1 MRSTLPIPRFEPLVD
16 IEGAITSVL
25 AITKGQDTTPAP
37 PTKNAPV
44 ATNPFKNRPTA
55 FDDPIKTILVP
66 KLDKYKNLE
75 RAADRATL
83 LETAFKLKLIMKQNE
98 LGTRIHDLRDAM
110 FQCLDLLLR
119 CSELDLLDHTTPLNC
134 IEEVLELQ
142 TVECSEHIYNYLE
155 SRVERLTVHMVAGKG
170 KGLTLLRLCNELLRR
185 LSKAKN
191 TVFCGR
197 ILMLLASVFPLTE
210 RSGVNLR
217 GEFNTENVTLVENE
231 ETTIVPDLALISQQS
246 QKETD
251 AHVPGV
257 ESMDLDEEGKGQ
269 QQEKKQDNVSQDD
282 AAFYKEFWSLQSFF
296 CNPTVIVNSVEN
308 MTKLR
313 RGVDHALDK
322 FVAIEEA
329 EHKARGQRADTSETI
344 DDPKFTSSSSVKPSN
359 SVLTKRKHP
368 QIKDKIAEP
377 AIYFPKFLTS
387 SKLLQLEMADP
398 YFRKHILVQFL
409 IIIQYLENHNSSA
422 KEAYAKIVNP
432 NKSFQPNWILEEKDQ
447 EWVTSVKPRIYK
459 QLKVTGVESGDNGFM
474 NTVNAVLGHEESWI
488 QWKVESCQ
496 SFERPSFTDADLEE
510 TRVKRQKLSKGLEP
524 FKQMLGCQTLSELW
538 SEVRPE
544 GAGVGSNRVPRSVGD
559 YILGVNKALGETAF
573 HGKPTQSE
581 QETQDLEQARLWKA
595 LRLGAQQYMHLYGK
609 LATDPNYSF
618 ANLEADIKEDARREG
633 EISGRVLLPKVVDP
647 SSATPSAAEASK
659 PNDSEMP
666 RMEDVSG
673 ELPGDSPGV
682 GGDVEMMDVDVE
694 SDKKENMKNLS
705 NNQLDD
711 VQGVR
716 SFESESGEAATITF
730 YSPLTLITG
739 HNGSGKTT
747 VIECLKYATT
757 GFLPPG
763 TKGGAFVNDPKMS
776 DSPSVKAQVRLRF
789 RNVNSQIMSITR
801 SLSVTV
807 KKNTY
812 TQRTLENV
820 LAAVDPQTG
829 ELATIS
835 AKCAEL
841 DADVPNHLGV
851 SRAILDNV
859 IFCHQEES
867 NWPLS
872 EPSILK
878 KKFDDIFASTKYTNV
893 LDSIKTI
900 RKEKAQDLKIMH
912 ASLEFI
918 RRNKE
923 KAEKASKSLAKNI
936 QSFENGQKRIE
947 QLDIDIEE
955 CGDEIG
961 RLMEMTKDLQAID
974 ATLSALSH
982 EHRATLANI
991 QELDGTFTVY
1001 TEPDS
1006 VLQEMLFKHELSLKT
1021 AGQEKVKQERL
1032 KQQAS
1037 SSISNLQTSVNS
1049 NQQSI
1054 GQLKAQLDSNKK
1066 KQNDRD
1072 QLIREIAT
1080 QYLYGGF
1087 NSLPLVSSDVS
1098 RFIKKLDLHVQQKID
1113 DVERIKAE
1121 NRKREQ
1127 DIRAQIAGRKVKID
1141 MSASLKSKIQKSISS
1156 AKAKLRQQNDELLK
1170 YQSAED
1176 DIRIIEKQLADQE
1189 TTLAALKSSDPGLD
1203 SLESQK
1209 RAKMADI
1216 EAFENELS
1224 RLSDRS
1230 SEQIRNAG
1238 SQAKLTLLRDSCNQ
1252 RSAEIQRIM
1261 EANRDEFL
1269 LALKKDPVPDTVESQ
1284 LVSVLEEKEVAV
1296 QASRNILE
1304 QSKQDVSSCKIR
1316 IDDAK
1321 AQLQKH
1327 ETVLAEYEKNIV
1339 AECGE
1344 DSLPE
1349 LLASREEAIAELRE
1363 QVQDIKTMSTMYERF
1378 VAMAEK
1384 KHACPL
1390 CLRGFDPTLEAQ
1402 FTAKLRRLMN
1412 KAENDDERELI
1423 ALEANIATLR
1433 PLKSVWDSA
1442 IHLRSI
1448 EIPALKK
1455 QISDLEAKLVTAT
1468 KSVESADL
1476 EAASLVADLQDL
1488 RQLAAV
1494 AKNVTQLCREN
1505 IKDDLLVKELE
1516 TELLITGSTQSAEE
1530 LQAEYSAVKM
1540 KVQSARH
1547 DLTRLQ
1553 QQITQMTTNIQR
1565 KEQVT
1570 QSLKEKRNQL
1580 LNEHSRQSQ
1589 ISEQIAETN
1598 AVIQGLSTELE
1609 QHEIES
1615 QSLIPELNSLN
1626 EILKQST
1633 TEAQA
1638 GEEDIQ
1644 QVVSEMQ
1651 KSLGKV
1657 RMYNDDL
1664 ERLDTRSAMTQLSK
1678 LEADTDTYFE
1688 EIQQHTDALHATE
1701 KSMQDLQEQLAGF
1714 KNLQRS
1720 IDDNLR
1726 HRRYNAKDRELEAKI
1741 SEIKSKKDGKAQ
1753 ETYSLRLNRLS
1764 QRQSNLTAEKAG
1776 LKGEIRQLQDQ
1787 RLQYEDELNGE
1798 YKDVVQKYHD
1808 NLIGY
1813 KTTELALQDLE
1824 KYAKALQSAIVEYHS
1839 MKMEEINKSIKELW
1853 TNTYRGT
1860 DIDTIE
1866 IRSDQEGLR
1875 ANQSYNY
1882 RVVMIQKGRAL
1893 DMRGRCSAGQKVL
1906 ASIIIR
1912 LALAESFSLNCGI
1925 LALDEPTTNLDEA
1938 NVSQLAQSLR
1948 SIIDKHREQSNFQLI
1963 VITHD
1968 ENFLKMLNLTDYV
1981 DYYYRVQK
1989 NSEQYS
1995 TIRKLPVADS

>member
-1 MRSTLPIPRFEPLVD
+1 MGSTLPIPRFEPLVD
-16 IEGAITSVL
+16 IEGAITSIL

-37 PTKNAPV
+37 PTKNTPV

-55 FDDPIKTILVP
+55 FDDPINTILVP
-66 KLDKYKNLE
+66 KLDKYRNLE

-83 LETAFKLKLIMKQNE
+83 LETAFKLKLIIKQNE

-231 ETTIVPDLALISQQS
+231 ETIIVPDLALTSQQS
-246 QKETD
+246 QKEID

-257 ESMDLDEEGKGQ
+257 ESMDLDEEDKVQ
-269 QQEKKQDNVSQDD
+269 QQEKKQDNTSQDD
-282 AAFYKEFWSLQSFF
+282 SAFYTEFWSLQSFF
-296 CNPTVIVNSVEN
+296 CNPTVLMNSAEN
-308 MTKLR
+308 MAKLR
-313 RGVDHALDK
+313 SGIDHALDK

-329 EHKARGQRADTSETI
+329 ENKARGQMADAEST
-344 DDPKFTSSSSVKPSN
+344 DDSKPTDSSSVKHGN

-368 QIKDKIAEP
+368 HIKDKVDEP

-387 SKLLQLEMADP
+387 PKLLRLE
-398 YFRKHILVQFL
+398 
-409 IIIQYLENHNSSA
+409 YLENHNSSA
-422 KEAYAKIVNP
+422 KEAYAKIINP
-432 NKSFQPNWILEEKDQ
+432 NKSFQPNWILEETDQ
-447 EWVTSVKPRIYK
+447 EWITSVKPRIYK

-496 SFERPSFTDADLEE
+496 SFERPSLTDADLEE
-510 TRVKRQKLSKGLEP
+510 TQAKRQKLSKGLDA
-524 FKQMLGCQTLSELW
+524 FKQPLGCQTLSDLW
-538 SEVRPE
+538 SQAQPE
-544 GAGVGSNRVPRSVGD
+544 GAAVGSNRLPPSLSS
-559 YILGVNKALGETAF
+559 YIKALYGTGAKVPP
-573 HGKPTQSE
+573 GKFAQSE

-609 LATDPNYSF
+609 LVTAEKYTLAT
-618 ANLEADIKEDARREG
+618 LEADVSADGRGKTEIKNGAKVPL
-633 EISGRVLLPKVVDP
+633 SKVVDP
-647 SSATPSAAEASK
+647 SSATPATEASK
-659 PNDSEMP
+659 LNDSEKP
-666 RMEDVSG
+666 RMEDGSS
-673 ELPGDSPGV
+673 EIQDDSPSV
-682 GGDVEMMDVDVE
+682 GGDIEMMDIE
-694 SDKKENMKNLS
+694 LDKKENMKDLS
-705 NNQLDD
+705 NNSIILIR
-711 VQGVR
+711 GVR

-812 TQRTLENV
+812 TQKTLENV

-878 KKFDDIFASTKYTNV
+878 KRFDDIFASTK
-893 LDSIKTI
+893 
-900 RKEKAQDLKIMH
+900 KEKAQDLKIMH
-912 ASLEFI
+912 TSLEFI

-923 KAEKASKSLAKNI
+923 KAEKASESLAKNI
-936 QSFENGQKRIE
+936 QSLETGQKRIE

-991 QELDGTFTVY
+991 RELDGSFTVY

-1021 AGQEKVKQERL
+1021 ADQEKVKQERL

-1037 SSISNLQTSVNS
+1037 SSIANLQTSVNS

-1072 QLIREIAT
+1072 QLIREIAM
-1080 QYLYGGF
+1080 QYSFEGF
-1087 NSLPLVSSDVS
+1087 DALPLVNSDVS
-1098 RFIKKLDLHVQQKID
+1098 RFIKKLESHVQQKIG
-1113 DVERIKAE
+1113 DVEKIKAE
-1121 NRKREQ
+1121 NRKKEQ
-1127 DIRAQIAGRKVKID
+1127 DIRAQIAGRKARID
-1141 MSASLKSKIQKSISS
+1141 MSSSLKSKIQKSISS
-1156 AKAKLRQQNDELLK
+1156 AKAKLRLQNDELLK
-1170 YQSAED
+1170 YQSAKD
-1176 DIRIIEKQLADQE
+1176 DVGVIERQLADQE
-1189 TTLAALKSSDPGLD
+1189 TSLTALRSGDPSLD
-1203 SLESQK
+1203 HLESQK

-1216 EAFENELS
+1216 EACENDLS

-1230 SEQIRNAG
+1230 SEQIKNAG
-1238 SQAKLTLLRDSCNQ
+1238 
-1252 RSAEIQRIM
+1252 M
-1261 EANRDEFL
+1261 ETHHDVFL
-1269 LALKKDPVPDTVESQ
+1269 LVLKKDPVPDTVESQ
-1284 LVSVLEEKEVAV
+1284 LASVLEEKEAAV

-1304 QSKQDVSSCKIR
+1304 QLKQEVSSYEIR

-1321 AQLQKH
+1321 AKLQKH
-1327 ETVLAEYEKNIV
+1327 EVVLADYEKSIV
-1339 AECGE
+1339 AVCGE
-1344 DSLPE
+1344 DPLPE
-1349 LLASREEAIAELRE
+1349 LLATREEAIAELRE
-1363 QVQDIKTMSTMYERF
+1363 QVQDMKTMSTMYGRF

-1390 CLRGFDPTLEAQ
+1390 CSRGFDPALEAQ

-1433 PLKSVWDSA
+1433 PLKSAWDSA
-1442 IHLRSI
+1442 IHLRST

-1455 QISDLEAKLVTAT
+1455 QISDLEAELVAAT
-1468 KSVESADL
+1468 KSLEFADV
-1476 EAASLVADLQDL
+1476 EAAGLVADLQDL

-1494 AKNVTQLCREN
+1494 AKNVTQLCKEN
-1505 IKDDLLVKELE
+1505 IKGNSQIMELE
-1516 TELLITGSTQSAEE
+1516 TELLITGSTQSVEE
-1530 LQAEYSAVKM
+1530 LQEEYSAVKM

-1553 QQITQMTTNIQR
+1553 QQIAQVTADIQR
-1565 KEQVT
+1565 KEEVI

-1580 LNEHSRQSQ
+1580 LNEQSRQTQ

-1598 AVIQGLSTELE
+1598 SIIQSLSAELE

-1615 QSLIPELNSLN
+1615 QSIIPELNSLN
-1626 EILKQST
+1626 EILKQLT
-1633 TEAQA
+1633 TEAQV
-1638 GEEDIQ
+1638 GEGEIQ

-1651 KSLGKV
+1651 RSLGKV

-1664 ERLDTRSAMTQLSK
+1664 ERLDTKSAMTQLSK

-1688 EIQQHTDALHATE
+1688 EIQRHTDALHAAE
-1701 KSMQDLQEQLAGF
+1701 KSMQDLQEQLTGF

-1726 HRRYNAKDRELEAKI
+1726 HRRYVAKAKELEAKI
-1741 SEIKSKKDGKAQ
+1741 SETKSKKDGKAQ

-1764 QRQSNLTAEKAG
+1764 QRQSNLTSEKAG

-1787 RLQYEDELNGE
+1787 KLQYEDELNGE
-1798 YKDVVQKYHD
+1798 YKDVVRKYHD

-1860 DIDTIE
+1860 DIDSIE

-1882 RVVMIQKGRAL
+1882 RVVMIQKGRAM

-1968 ENFLKMLNLTDYV
+1968 ENFLRMLNLTDYV